1 MKTEIKGLVNTREEF
16 LFPDSPCGE
25 LPEAIR
31 LDMPKNG
38 RPGLQILLET
48 AGPSVKVRVES
59 SQAQAEI
66 YCMKKVPVE
75 YNTGDGQEQ
84 GGAMVILTEKKPDYA
99 VRKAPFWVYD
109 CLEPKPEGVLETADG
124 RAALYLCFALKEGEG
139 AGKKT
144 VCVCVEAAE
153 GVYSLDVEL
162 EVYDVM
168 IPDESF
174 AVTNWYSLDAMKL
187 GTGTEPGTPEFW
199 NVVSQYAAAMRRV
212 RQTAFFVQL
221 DDRCVKSRDP
231 WEFDFEYLT
240 PEIETF
246 FNAGLKTLEIG
257 GLLSRGNLPDGMPDM
272 MTDTFKC
279 MAAPQIPVESPEGYA
294 ITSRMMQ
301 NLAQYLKRH
310 GWDKDV
316 MMHIHDEP
324 DVHYPDDK
332 ALEARRRQ
340 YYMAVGI
347 VKKYLPQ
354 CRIIEAV
361 KTARFR
367 GGVDIWVPV
376 TNAYEPMQ
384 EEFEQMRRLG
394 EEVWTY
400 VCCVPEG
407 DWLNRFLDKPV
418 LESRILM
425 WGCEKNQLS
434 GYLHWGWNQF
444 PEGMDPFKATSCH
457 NPTGLGTNF
466 PCGDA
471 FIVYPG
477 NAENPVWL
485 SLRLEAE
492 RRGTED
498 LELLRCL
505 RKADPQLHDELM
517 GRVFTDNRHFERDA
531 GRFAD
536 VYRQLLEA
544 LAK

>member
-1 MKTEIKGLVNTREEF
+1 MKIKGIVNTCEEF

-25 LPEAIR
+25 LPESVR

-38 RPGLQILLET
+38 RPGLQLLLET
-48 AGPSVKVRVES
+48 AGPSVQVKVES
-59 SQAQAEI
+59 TEASAEI

-84 GGAMVILTEKKPDYA
+84 GGAMVILKEEKPDYA

-109 CLEPKPEGVLETADG
+109 CLKPEPEGTVETADG
-124 RAALYLCFALKEGEG
+124 RAAVYLCFALNEGEE
-139 AGKKT
+139 AGTKK
-144 VCVCVEAAE
+144 VRVSIEAAE

-162 EVYDVM
+162 AVYNVQ
-168 IPDESF
+168 IPDETF

-187 GTGTEPGTPEFW
+187 GTGAEAGTPAFW
-199 NVVSQYAAAMRRV
+199 NSVKQHIAAMRRV

-221 DDRCVKSRDP
+221 DARCVKSRDP

-240 PEIETF
+240 PEIEAF
-246 FNAGLKTLEIG
+246 FDGGIKTLEIG
-257 GLLSRGNLPDGMPDM
+257 GLLHRGFLPDGMPDM
-272 MTDTFKC
+272 LTGTFKC
-279 MAAPQIPVESPEGYA
+279 MAAPEIPVESPEGYA

-301 NLAQYLKRH
+301 ALALYLKRH

-316 MMHIHDEP
+316 LLHIHDEP
-324 DVHYPDDK
+324 DVHYRDDA

-340 YYMAVGI
+340 YYMAAGI
-347 VKKYLPQ
+347 VKKYLPN

-361 KTARFR
+361 KTAKFC

-376 TNAYEPMQ
+376 TNAYEPMRD
-384 EEFEQMRRLG
+384 EFERMRELG

-477 NAENPVWL
+477 DEKNPVWL

-498 LELLRCL
+498 LELLRRL
-505 RKADPQLHDELM
+505 RKENPEQHDALM
-517 GRVFTDNRHFERDA
+517 SRVFTDNRHFERDA
-531 GRFAD
+531 NKFAD
-536 VYRQLLEA
+536 AYRELLA
-544 LAK
+544 TLAE